1 MAFLSKLVYNFAFT
15 FSLPMYTMVYRVV
28 STKLTEE
35 EHTKFLDFCNKK
47 GNSPS
52 AIIKQAILKSME
64 EKPKRIDELT
74 MDEAMKLFY
83 GK

>member
-1 MAFLSKLVYNFAFT
+1 MVYKYGFRFG
-15 FSLPMYTMVYRVV
+15 LPMYTMVYRVV

-35 EHTKFLDFCNKK
+35 EHQKFLDFCNKK

-52 AIIKQAILKSME
+52 ATIKQAVLKSME
-64 EKPKRIDELT
+64 EAGNDIENMSLDELKK
-74 MDEAMKLFY
+74 ELGL